1 MVIIMDKEILIEKI
15 ADSVGMNDGKSLN
28 QTKNTALKVA
38 SQMLK
43 VAAEKQRQLEL
54 QIAQSQLEIAKL
66 SSEIEGYR
74 REKDGFA
81 KQALAEEISN
91 NMFEKGLIKK
101 SDIDSKSKE
110 LAGMEMTALEVFGNT
125 ISSIPEK
132 TAGESVSDLTFLCG
146 NNNIKEKETMAG
158 AINSFIV

>member
-1 MVIIMDKEILIEKI
+1 
-15 ADSVGMNDGKSLN
+15 
-28 QTKNTALKVA
+28 
-38 SQMLK
+38 MLK

-54 QIAQSQLEIAKL
+54 QIAQSELQIAKL

-91 NMFEKGLIKK
+91 SMFEKGLIKK
-101 SDIDSKSKE
+101 SDIDSKSRE

-132 TAGESVSDLTFLCG
+132 TAEESVSDLTFLCG